1 MTNLSLSDVT
11 HRMAYRHDGLP
22 FVLLWSE
29 KSGCTSLF
37 QWMLMQTNEFD
48 EASAFSD

>member
-1 MTNLSLSDVT
+1 
-11 HRMAYRHDGLP
+11 MAYRHDDLP